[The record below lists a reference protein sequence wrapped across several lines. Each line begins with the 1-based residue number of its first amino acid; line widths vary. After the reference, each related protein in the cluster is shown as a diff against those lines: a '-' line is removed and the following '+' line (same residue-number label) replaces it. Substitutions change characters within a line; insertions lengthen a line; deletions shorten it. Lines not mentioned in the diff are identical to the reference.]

1 MRSSSLIT
9 AYLHLPNPLL
19 PHVRPHSSM
28 KTPHILIVDDEPNIV
43 MSLEFLMRK
52 NGYQVGIARNG
63 TEALAAID
71 QTPYDLVLLDIMM
84 PDVDGYQVCQQLR
97 QQPDRAGTK
106 VIFLSAK
113 SQRADIQKG
122 LRSGSRPVYSQ
133 ALQHPPADGESA
145 ELLPAACLGRAV
157 PARH

>member
-1 MRSSSLIT
+1 
-9 AYLHLPNPLL
+9 
-19 PHVRPHSSM
+19 M
-28 KTPHILIVDDEPNIV
+28 KIPHILIVDDEPNIV

-63 TEALAAID
+63 TEALAAIA

-97 QQPDRAGTK
+97 AQPGRAGTK

-113 SQRADIQKG
+113 SREPDIQKG
-122 LRSGSRPVYSQ
+122 YEVG
-133 ALQHPPADGESA
+133 ADLYIPKPFSTRQLMEKVR
-145 ELLPAACLGRAV
+145 ELLAIPV
-157 PARH
+157 

>member
-1 MRSSSLIT
+1 
-9 AYLHLPNPLL
+9 
-19 PHVRPHSSM
+19 M

-71 QTPYDLVLLDIMM
+71 HTPYDLILLDVMM
-84 PDVDGYQVCQQLR
+84 PDVDGLQVCRQLR
-97 QQPDRAGTK
+97 ARSDRAGTK

-113 SQRADIQKG
+113 SRETDVQKG
-122 LRSGSRPVYSQ
+122 YEAG
-133 ALQHPPADGESA
+133 ADLYIPKPFSTRQLMEKVR
-145 ELLPAACLGRAV
+145 ELLAA
-157 PARH
+157 